1 MNKKQLWLVWL
12 TVLLLTSM
20 VWFPGRWFDY
30 IVEGYPVIKPD
41 SVEFLVRIFAPIA
54 SLALLL
60 IYLLR
65 DRKEVNPKNPG
76 DSKEKAISTNG
87 FKTIMI
93 LTLGVLLGLF
103 IGYFM
108 LQSRITPEQV
118 VIKETR
124 SIQVQNSEFRD
135 FCKREGYK
143 EEIKGLIDWLK
154 GKQVRE
160 IAVLY
165 NGDDAYSA
173 EIYKRF
179 SQNLQDKEIK
189 IVFSDMFK
197 QGEMSFYSRLKIIE
211 SLNPAAII
219 FLGTYEERLA
229 FLEDISHRSE
239 LAFWENRLDK
249 IKWLE

>member
-1 MNKKQLWLVWL
+1 
-12 TVLLLTSM
+12 LLLTSM

-54 SLALLL
+54 TLALLL

-65 DRKEVNPKNPG
+65 DRKKVNPTNPG
-76 DSKEKAISTNG
+76 DMKEKAISANG

-93 LTLGVLLGLF
+93 LTLGILLGLF

-108 LQSRITPEQV
+108 LQSWITPEQV

-135 FCKREGYK
+135 FCKR
-143 EEIKGLIDWLK
+143 D
-154 GKQVRE
+154 
-160 IAVLY
+160 
-165 NGDDAYSA
+165 

-219 FLGTYEERLA
+219 FLGTYEERLV

-239 LAFWENRLDK
+239 LAFWESRLDK

>member
-1 MNKKQLWLVWL
+1 MNKKQLWVIWL

-30 IVEGYPVIKPD
+30 IIEGYPAIKPD
-41 SVEFLVRIFAPIA
+41 SIEFLVRIVAPIA

-65 DRKEVNPKNPG
+65 DRKGVNPTNPA
-76 DSKEKAISTNG
+76 DIVEKAISANG
-87 FKTIMI
+87 FKAIMI

-103 IGYFM
+103 IGYFI
-108 LQSRITPEQV
+108 LQSQITPEQV

-124 SIQVQNSEFRD
+124 NIQMQNSEFRD

-143 EEIKGLIDWLK
+143 EEIKGLTDWLK

-173 EIYKRF
+173 EIYKHF
-179 SQNLQDKEIK
+179 SQNLEDIDIK